1 MLIIIYIV
9 CMDFSSCSIY
19 DNSVKQIYVYNI
31 IYCIIIC
38 IVLYLFV
45 YNKIYM
51 FIFDIVD
58 FSGFI
63 VSQ

>member
-1 MLIIIYIV
+1 MAKDRADYHIYIV

-19 DNSVKQIYVYNI
+19 DNSVKQIYVY
-31 IYCIIIC
+31 
-38 IVLYLFV
+38 
-45 YNKIYM
+45 KYM

-58 FSGFI
+58 FSEFI